1 MKNKIMKSDKYGFYT
16 FEFSEVL
23 QSLTYSVNW
32 NVDKVFFKL
41 QLKKKLDDP
50 ISDCPESQISIFAF

>member
-16 FEFSEVL
+16 FKFSGVL

-41 QLKKKLDDP
+41 QLKKKLDAP
-50 ISDCPESQISIFAF
+50 VSECPESQIYIFAF